1 MEYSHITLT
10 QGLIVVD
17 MWMYGLGQS
26 TFVILPS
33 MALVAIADDINI
45 NNASV
50 NIVTT
55 LFIIQTI
62 SFPSYKGS

>member
-33 MALVAIADDINI
+33 MALVANADDINI
-45 NNASV
+45 NSAIV
-50 NIVTT
+50 NIVAT
-55 LFIIQTI
+55 LLIMQQ
-62 SFPSYKGS
+62 SLFPSINR